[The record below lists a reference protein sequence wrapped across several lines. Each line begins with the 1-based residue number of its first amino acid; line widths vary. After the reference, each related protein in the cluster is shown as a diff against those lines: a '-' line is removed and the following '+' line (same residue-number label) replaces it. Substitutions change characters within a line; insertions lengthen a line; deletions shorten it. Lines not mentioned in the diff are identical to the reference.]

1 LAPVG
6 ASEHAYPTFITPSG
20 FTVNPLKCEWAVQET
35 DWLGYWL
42 TPIGLKPWR
51 KKIQAILD
59 IQEPTNVTQVRSFI
73 GAVNYYR
80 DMWPRRSHILAPLTS
95 LTGKVPFVWT
105 AEHRHAFLEMKSLIA
120 ADALLAYPNHNLP
133 FHIYTDASDYQLGA
147 VIVQSGRPVAYNS
160 RKLNSAQCNY
170 TTMGKELLSVI
181 ATFKEFRSILLGAE
195 LHVHTDHKNLTFSTL
210 NTQRVLR

>member
-1 LAPVG
+1 
-6 ASEHAYPTFITPSG
+6 
-20 FTVNPLKCEWAVQET
+20 
-35 DWLGYWL
+35 
-42 TPIGLKPWR
+42 
-51 KKIQAILD
+51 
-59 IQEPTNVTQVRSFI
+59 
-73 GAVNYYR
+73 
-80 DMWPRRSHILAPLTS
+80 
-95 LTGKVPFVWT
+95 
-105 AEHRHAFLEMKSLIA
+105 MKSLIA